1 MASVNHY
8 GEDIDTINN
17 VTDYIECNQLCNER
31 DECFIWTYVEGE
43 CYAKTQNTFK
53 VRSADVIG
61 GYKDCK
67 SGNRESKLQI
77 QLCVITFGIKYY
89 IYYPNLVM
97 ISEIISRLHFR
108 WNRQFRG

>member
-1 MASVNHY
+1 MQNSFYRISGCIMASVNHY

-31 DECFIWTYVEGE
+31 DGCFIWTYVEGE

-77 QLCVITFGIKYY
+77 QLCVITFGQQLY
-89 IYYPNLVM
+89 ILSKFSYD
-97 ISEIISRLHFR
+97 I
-108 WNRQFRG
+108 

>member
-1 MASVNHY
+1 MAIFSRCINSFRTVKTFITFISGCIMASVNHY

-67 SGNRESKLQI
+67 SSKREI
-77 QLCVITFGIKYY
+77 
-89 IYYPNLVM
+89 
-97 ISEIISRLHFR
+97 
-108 WNRQFRG
+108 